1 MQKQKGFDTHN
12 TLQNVTVQGEIDLYI
27 YIMKHQTKPR
37 AIITTNQQDT
47 K

>member
-1 MQKQKGFDTHN
+1 MQKQKSFDTHD
-12 TLQNVTVQGEIDLYI
+12 TIQNVTVQGEIYLYI
-27 YIMKHQTKPR
+27 YIMKHQTKTR